1 MRTRFWIFVT
11 GIALVILFRVGVGI
25 QQIFLKQEGASGL
38 DLALGGLGLTF
49 LICGVIAFWKNKG
62 SAAFLFFL
70 YCFGQAFHWG
80 GPFEVA
86 NVRIQTVVWLVYFII
101 SMFGISALLHF
112 SMVYPE
118 PWKFVRTKIGL
129 PIIYAPPIIGLFL
142 TLAGFVL
149 PLEVSNQSF
158 LNAFLLF
165 EMVSVNLFAL
175 TTITIIVI
183 RDIGADRETR
193 RRFGL
198 HLLVI
203 GAILGPLPYIAAA
216 VAGVSSTQPY
226 NLFLAL
232 TPILFSYALVR
243 SKA

>member
-1 MRTRFWIFVT
+1 MRTRFWIFVS
-11 GIALVILFRVGVGI
+11 GFAAVFLFRVGVGI
-25 QQIFLKQEGASGL
+25 QQIFLMQEGVSGL
-38 DLALGGLGLTF
+38 DLALNGLGMIF
-49 LICGVIAFWKNKG
+49 LVCGVIAFWKNNG
-62 SAAFLFFL
+62 FAAFLFLL

-80 GPFEVA
+80 GPFKVA
-86 NVRIQTVVWLVYFII
+86 NVQIQIVIWLVYFII

-118 PWKFVRTKIGL
+118 PWKFVRTKISL
-129 PIIYAPPIIGLFL
+129 PIIYAPPIIGILL
-142 TLAGFVL
+142 TLTGFIL
-149 PLEVSNQSF
+149 PLEVSNESF
-158 LNAFLLF
+158 VNTFLLF

-175 TTITIIVI
+175 ITIIIIVI

-198 HLLVI
+198 HLLVV

-232 TPILFSYALVR
+232 TPILFSFALVR